1 MSVEKRSNVYH
12 DDKLCC
18 ASCCSCSLS
27 SLFLTKLRSETTVQ
41 SIAQQQQIEKRLSPQ
56 RSSPND
62 LMVHAEMSTTRA
74 YERAKFI
81 RPQAVCLFHG
91 ECNSLLPSSPFYFG
105 PEISPFFEQYKYKH
119 K

>member
-27 SLFLTKLRSETTVQ
+27 SLFLAKLQSETTGQ
-41 SIAQQQQIEKRLSPQ
+41 SIAQQQQIEKEIVATALITER
-56 RSSPND
+56 PNGACRNEHKG
-62 LMVHAEMSTTRA
+62 LWAREVHSVAL
-74 YERAKFI
+74 
-81 RPQAVCLFHG
+81 CLFHG
-91 ECNSLLPSSPFYFG
+91 ESNSLLPSSPFYFG
-105 PEISPFFEQYKYKH
+105 PEISPFFEKYKYKH